1 MTVTE
6 EPTQP
11 GYKWVGSRPIR
22 PDGLDK
28 VTGKA
33 RFGADLKLPGML
45 EGAVLRSPH
54 AHAKIVSIDTS
65 AAEAMPGVKAVIT
78 GADFPDLAES
88 GARPDDV
95 MMSHNIIARDKV
107 LYEGHVV
114 AAVAAATRKQARAA
128 ADAIEVTYEV
138 LPHVLTV
145 DEALADDAPVLHDG
159 MITKGMDPP
168 PEAPSNAAS
177 RIVHERG
184 ELDKGFADADAVAER
199 TFTTKPVH
207 QGYIEPHAA
216 VADAGQN
223 GRANVW
229 CSSQGHFAMRT
240 MTATVLGWE
249 PTQLKVTPAEIGG
262 GFGGKT
268 VIYLE
273 PLATMLSLKAR
284 PPGTRRHGP
293 RRSVQSER
301 PPRRAPRSRPRSGS
315 PRTARSPPPT
325 SGSATKP
332 GHTRLPRRRRR
343 HDRARL
349 LRHPQLLRRR
359 LRRGGQQAEGRGLP
373 SAGGP
378 DGSVRGGKP
387 PRRARPRDR
396 DGPPRAAAEE
406 RRGRRN
412 PGRLRTEVPP
422 DRLRRDHRSDPEPR
436 ALQRRARREPGSR
449 RRRRVLVQRWHELER
464 HGARQRRRQPD
475 RGGGLPRHRRQP
487 GVDGTHGSRGAGDR
501 RGVGSARWWPTP
513 KRSGSTTSPAAAG

>member
-22 PDGLDK
+22 PDGLEK

-45 EGAVLRSPH
+45 EGAVHRSPH

-78 GADFPDLAES
+78 GADFPDLAEA

-107 LYEGHVV
+107 LYEGHVI
-114 AAVAAATRKQARAA
+114 AAVAAVTRKQAHAA
-128 ADAIEVTYEV
+128 AKAIEVTYEV

-145 DEALADDAPVLHDG
+145 DEALADDAPLLHDG

-184 ELDKGFADADAVAER
+184 ELDKGFAEADAVAER

-240 MTATVLGWE
+240 MTATVLGW
-249 PTQLKVTPAEIGG
+249 
-262 GFGGKT
+262 
-268 VIYLE
+268 
-273 PLATMLSLKAR
+273 S
-284 PPGTRRHGP
+284 
-293 RRSVQSER
+293 
-301 PPRRAPRSRPRSGS
+301 SRPS
-315 PRTARSPPPT
+315 
-325 SGSATKP
+325 
-332 GHTRLPRRRRR
+332 
-343 HDRARL
+343 
-349 LRHPQLLRRR
+349 
-359 LRRGGQQAEGRGLP
+359 
-373 SAGGP
+373 
-378 DGSVRGGKP
+378 
-387 PRRARPRDR
+387 
-396 DGPPRAAAEE
+396 
-406 RRGRRN
+406 
-412 PGRLRTEVPP
+412 
-422 DRLRRDHRSDPEPR
+422 
-436 ALQRRARREPGSR
+436 
-449 RRRRVLVQRWHELER
+449 
-464 HGARQRRRQPD
+464 
-475 RGGGLPRHRRQP
+475 
-487 GVDGTHGSRGAGDR
+487 
-501 RGVGSARWWPTP
+501 
-513 KRSGSTTSPAAAG
+513 